1 MKLKLCIPIILFVF
15 SIHFNIFAQRQ
26 VISLNGTWEIAKTD
40 VGSMIPTTFSS
51 KVSVPGLVDMAI
63 PAVEP
68 PFTGALD
75 KDKNYPFANNYGNKS
90 YMYNN
95 SLYWYKRTFILKNI
109 QSEVILLKINKAM
122 FSTHIYLNNKLIGQ
136 NSYSFTPTYVN
147 IKPYLNEAGKAN
159 ELIISVGCRNNLPDT
174 VCRADDGEKVL
185 FCPGI
190 YDDVNIIM
198 SGFPYITNVQT
209 APDVLQKQLRVAVEI
224 ENDKK
229 TNTQLSYIVREL
241 KSNKVVA
248 KGFAPQDVLAGE
260 KMQKIDFKIALP
272 KCKLWSPESPFLYTL
287 ELNTG
292 ADKTI
297 TRFGMRTF
305 RSDKQNG
312 VVLLNEKTYY
322 MRGTNI
328 AILRFFEDSQRGNL
342 PWDDK
347 WVTKMHKKFKSMHW
361 NSFRNTLG
369 FPPERWY
376 EIADSLGFLIQDE
389 YPLWKQVD
397 PKTLT
402 SDHLANEYTAWM
414 RERWNHPSVVIWD
427 AQNESKFDTTNVA
440 TNKVRSLDL
449 SNRPWD
455 NGYNRPAGENDIMES
470 HPYLF
475 GKYFNQYDLKKITTL
490 ADAYFEA
497 NDVKKDG
504 AKSPDDYLSLM
515 ANPRILD
522 NSWVNKSKDE
532 DRKTVK
538 FPIIINEYGWLW
550 LNRDGSP
557 TTLDK
562 GIYANVFPEA
572 DTPEKRFEVYAKI
585 MGMKTEFWRAH
596 RLAAGVLHFC
606 GLSYSRSTYPIG
618 QTSDNW
624 YDVKNLVMEPH
635 FVQYMK
641 PAFSPVGL
649 MINFWKTNVVA
660 GKEQEFTMMM
670 VNDTYEKWSGK
681 IKLTLEKDGKVIRK
695 QTINAKIQA
704 LGNEKYSSTLKLPI
718 EKGKYKLVA
727 RIVYNKE
734 SVKSTRDITIE

>member
-1 MKLKLCIPIILFVF
+1 MKNLIAFIVTLFF
-15 SIHFNIFAQRQ
+15 GCSMSIAQRN

-40 VGSMIPTTFSS
+40 VGSMIPVNFSS

-68 PFTGALD
+68 PFTGTLD
-75 KDKNYPFANNYGNKS
+75 KDKNNPFANNYGNKS

-95 SLYWYKRTFILKNI
+95 SLYWYKRTFSLENI
-109 QSEVILLKINKAM
+109 KSEVILLKINKAM
-122 FSTHIYLNNKLIGQ
+122 FSTHIYLNDKLIGQ

-174 VCRADDGEKVL
+174 ICRADDGEKVL

-198 SGFPYITNVQT
+198 SGFPYVTNVQT
-209 APDVLQKQLRVAVEI
+209 APDILNKQLRVVAEI
-224 ENDKK
+224 QNDQRAK
-229 TNTQLSYIVREL
+229 NTQLSYVVREL

-248 KGFAPQDVLAGE
+248 KGIAPQNILVGE
-260 KMQKIDFKIALP
+260 ENQKIDFKIALQN
-272 KCKLWSPESPFLYTL
+272 CKFWSPENPFLYIL

-342 PWDDK
+342 PWDNK
-347 WVTKMHKKFKSMHW
+347 WVTKLHKNFKKMHW

-389 YPLWKQVD
+389 YPLWKQAD

-402 SDHLANEYTAWM
+402 STHLANEYNAWM

-475 GKYFNQYDLKKITTL
+475 GKYFNQYDLKKITTI

-504 AKSPDDYLSLM
+504 VKSPDDYLSLM
-515 ANPRILD
+515 ANPRIPD

-606 GLSYSRSTYPIG
+606 GLSYSRSTYPVG

-624 YDVKNLVMEPH
+624 HDLKNLEMEPH
-635 FVQYMK
+635 FVKYMK

-649 MINFWKTNVVA
+649 MINFWKSKLQA
-660 GKEQEFTMMM
+660 GTEQAFPIIM
-670 VNDTYEKWSGK
+670 VNDTYKSWSGNIKFSIEKEGKIIQKHK
-681 IKLTLEKDGKVIRK
+681 IKEVV
-695 QTINAKIQA
+695 QA
-704 LGNEKYSSTLKLPI
+704 LGNENFNTTMKLPTA
-718 EKGKYKLVA
+718 KGKYLLVA
-727 RIVYNKE
+727 EIIVKGE
-734 SVKSTRDITIE
+734 SVKSIREFYIE